1 MIRIVIIDE
10 QDVDRIC
17 IETTVSAQHDFEIIG
32 LGKDGYD
39 ALKLVAGLKPDILI
53 LDICLPGIIPLL
65 RSKSLATA
73 IMLFTSLE
81 DDAHICQAIGSK
93 VSGYLLKNT
102 DMDQLAASI
111 RVVYEGGSVITPR
124 ITAKAFHI
132 LSELVRNND
141 PCKGSQSTS
150 YQNGTWNT
158 IPSSISKTELRIMTY
173 IGQGRSNQEIAD
185 KLCLTTGTVRNYISS
200 AMQKVGLEN
209 RTQIALYAVKMG
221 IIHLG
226 SMRCD

>member
-17 IETTVSAQHDFEIIG
+17 IETTLSAQHDFEIIG

-53 LDICLPGIIPLL
+53 LDTCLPGIVPLL
-65 RSKSLATA
+65 RSKSRATD
-73 IMLFTSLE
+73 IIVFTSLE

-93 VSGYLLKNT
+93 VNGYLLKDT
-102 DMDQLAASI
+102 DMDELVASI
-111 RVVYEGGSVITPR
+111 RVVYEGGTAITPR
-124 ITAKAFHI
+124 ITAKVFHI
-132 LSELVRNND
+132 FSELVRNNGSF
-141 PCKGSQSTS
+141 KGSQSTS
-150 YQNGTWNT
+150 HQRHEYT

-209 RTQIALYAVKMG
+209 RTQIALYAIEMG

-226 SMRCD
+226 SARCD